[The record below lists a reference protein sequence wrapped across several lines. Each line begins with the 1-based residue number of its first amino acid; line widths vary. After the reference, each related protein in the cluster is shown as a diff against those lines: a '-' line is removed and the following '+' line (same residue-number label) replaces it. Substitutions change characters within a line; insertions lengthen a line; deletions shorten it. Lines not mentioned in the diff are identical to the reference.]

1 MTKGLVL
8 AAKEQNTPEKLK
20 SHLIVNSKYWVYI
33 LFWRE
38 KIPLWILSNL
48 LRYVQPSVKLSKH
61 LKVRIKQDCQYI
73 FLTKKESS
81 KNFNSILQTSK
92 NQARLQLL
100 EKTQSRSRWEF
111 WHQKARTWKRCWCNS
126 AC

>member
-48 LRYVQPSVKLSKH
+48 LRYLQPSVKLSKH

-73 FLTKKESS
+73 FLTKQEFQLFSS
-81 KNFNSILQTSK
+81 Y
-92 NQARLQLL
+92 QAWIKQD
-100 EKTQSRSRWEF
+100 
-111 WHQKARTWKRCWCNS
+111 HIC
-126 AC
+126 